1 MSPRRGASGLS
12 GILLVDKPAG
22 CTSHDVINRVRRATG
37 EKRVGHA
44 GTLDPFATGLL
55 VVLVGPATRLAPYLT
70 ADHKSYVASIDLGK
84 ATDTDDLEGTSVREA
99 PVPLPLLDDT
109 VAQVVLDGFMGDS
122 MQRPPTYSAIK
133 VGGKVA
139 HRVARAGQT
148 IELAERPITV
158 LEARLLSI
166 DTGAARW
173 TVNFVVSKG
182 TYIRSLARDI
192 GERNGTAAH
201 LSALR
206 RTSSGPLIVGDAH
219 DLDVIASAGER
230 GEVES
235 LFVNPRCAFP
245 GLPTLEAAEA
255 HVLTGKPLQVESN
268 EHVAPLYAVY
278 VEGERLGALYRPDAS
293 GGGRLVPEVVLA
305 TPVSSRR

>member
-44 GTLDPFATGLL
+44 GTLDPLATGLL

-84 ATDTDDLEGTSVREA
+84 ATDTDDLEGLSVREA
-99 PVPLPLLDDT
+99 PVPLTLLDDT
-109 VAQVVLDGFMGDS
+109 VAQAVLDGLLGDS
-122 MQRPPTYSAIK
+122 MQRPPAYSAIK

-139 HRVARAGQT
+139 HRVARAGQE
-148 IELAERPITV
+148 IELAQRPITV
-158 LEARLLSI
+158 LKAQLLSI
-166 DTGAARW
+166 DADAARW
-173 TVNFVVSKG
+173 TVSFVVSKG

-201 LSALR
+201 LAALR
-206 RTSSGPLIVGDAH
+206 RTASGPLLVEDAH
-219 DLDVIASAGER
+219 DLDAIASAGEH
-230 GEVES
+230 GEIAS
-235 LFVNPRCAFP
+235 LFADPRRAFP
-245 GLPTLEAAEA
+245 GLPTVTAAEA
-255 HVLTGKPLQVESN
+255 HVLTGKPLQVETS
-268 EHVAPLYAVY
+268 ERIEPLYAVY
-278 VEGERLGALYRPDAS
+278 VEGGRLGALYRPDVS
-293 GGGRLVPEVVLA
+293 GGRLVPEVVLA
-305 TPVSSRR
+305 TPVSGRL